1 MLVLLR
7 SGAGIHG
14 TGKPAASA
22 VYALMYALTRHA
34 LQNPYKP
41 GITASSSNDAWAPY
55 KVARKPQILGSGAFL
70 WVTVN
75 QFRAGTRHRSSAD
88 HALRHTTQRQGR

>member
-34 LQNPYKP
+34 LQNPYNP

-55 KVARKPQILGSGAFL
+55 V
-70 WVTVN
+70 VN
-75 QFRAGTRHRSSAD
+75 EKASD
-88 HALRHTTQRQGR
+88 LRVWGFFVGED